1 MAELELIPVR
11 TRILT
16 PKDNIVDAIEEY
28 AKDLVGPD
36 DIISV
41 AESVVAITQ
50 GRIVRPEDLKP
61 CFPARIINR
70 FINQKGSLSSTYGMQ
85 AAMDAEGTW
94 RVVYAFIIGILARL
108 IGRRGTFYE
117 LAGEQASLIDD
128 VTGTM
133 PPFDKYIVYG
143 PADPNGVAEQIKS
156 RLGSYGAAVADVND
170 LKRAAV
176 LGVSKGLDPQRLARI
191 LIDNPFGNA
200 SQQTPIVIIKNFA
213 KVAAEQSGS
222 LAQG

>member
-1 MAELELIPVR
+1 VAELELKPVR

-28 AKDLVGPD
+28 AKDMVGPD
-36 DIISV
+36 DVISV

-50 GRIVRPEDLKP
+50 GRILLPEDMKP
-61 CFPARIINR
+61 CWQARILNR
-70 FINQKGSLSSTYGMQ
+70 FIAQKGSLSSIYGMQ

-94 RVVYAFIIGILARL
+94 RVVYAFIMGSLAKL
-108 IGRRGTFYE
+108 IGKGGVFYE
-117 LAGEQASLIDD
+117 LAGEQAALIDD

-143 PADPNGVAEQIKS
+143 PHDPNGVAEEIKS
-156 RLGSYGAAVADVND
+156 RLGCYGAAVADVND

-176 LGVSKGLDPQRLARI
+176 LGVTKGLDPKRLAQI

-200 SQQTPIVIIKNFA
+200 SQQTPIVVIKNYA
-213 KVAAEQSGS
+213 QVEARQTAAG
-222 LAQG
+222 